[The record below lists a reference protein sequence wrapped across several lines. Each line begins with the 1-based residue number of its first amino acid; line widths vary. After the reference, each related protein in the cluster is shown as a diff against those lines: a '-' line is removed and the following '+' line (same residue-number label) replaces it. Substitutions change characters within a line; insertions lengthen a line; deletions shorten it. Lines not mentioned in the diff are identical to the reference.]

1 MESKRNSYLISKAM
15 RNFLIASILTMAVQQ
30 LNIIVDGIIV
40 SNLVNPDALSAINLY
55 QPISLAITSLC
66 TLFGIGATIRATR
79 AIGERDMPK
88 VEGILSTAIGSV
100 IVVGVVIAVLGA
112 LFQDSLVSLIS
123 SNERL
128 LPYFTSY
135 MQIMVSF
142 SVVTM
147 LNALYS
153 QIVSVN
159 GYPKLVTFA
168 IILSAVFNLLLDLL
182 FVGVLGMGIAGS
194 AWATIISVSAGL
206 VYLIYKL
213 RGILTYSLNPIVKSS
228 FQYLKGNMIQGLPLI
243 ISNLVLM
250 LMFWMLNTIV
260 QDKQGADGMFVLAIC
275 NNLLALGMMFS
286 SGVGS
291 AVMSIG
297 GFLVGQHDMQ
307 GLRILVQK
315 SVKLVLVCLMVVVG
329 VIEIF
334 PDVISNI
341 FGANSPELLAYSN
354 HSVRIF
360 VLMLPT
366 ILLVLMLANVYQ
378 MLGFLMLTPIV
389 ILTFPLTLIPNLYFW
404 SGCIGQEY
412 LWWAFPATG
421 IMVLLITFVITE
433 IFRVRR
439 RNLSVLTLVS
449 NENVEH
455 SLNIS
460 VKANREGV
468 KEILPEVSSFLS
480 SLVLDKK
487 RILSSN
493 LCIEEIMLN
502 IVDHGGKRMSE
513 HYFDLHICFLQG
525 KLHISIKDDGIPFNP
540 ISTAIEQRR
549 IGLSLIHGFC
559 EKIEY
564 KYMYGQNMI
573 FLTWTNNIE

>member
-1 MESKRNSYLISKAM
+1 MESKRNPYLINKAM

-40 SNLVNPDALSAINLY
+40 SNFVNPDALSAINLY
-55 QPISLAITSLC
+55 QPISLAITSFC

-79 AIGERDMPK
+79 AIGERDVPK

-100 IVVGVVIAVLGA
+100 VVVGLIIAVLGA
-112 LFQDSLVSLIS
+112 MFQDSLVSLIS

-159 GYPKLVTFA
+159 GYPKLVTFG
-168 IILSAVFNLLLDLL
+168 IILSAVVNLLLDLL
-182 FVGVLGMGIAGS
+182 LVGVLGMGIAGS
-194 AWATIISVSAGL
+194 AWATIISVSVGL

-213 RGILTYSLNPIVKSS
+213 RGILTYRLNPILKSS
-228 FQYLKGNMIQGLPLI
+228 FQNLKGNMIQGLPLI

-360 VLMLPT
+360 VLMLPS

-378 MLGFLMLTPIV
+378 MLGFLALTPIV

-404 SGCIGQEY
+404 SGCVGQEY

-421 IMVLLITFVITE
+421 LIVLLVTFVITE
-433 IFRVRR
+433 IFRARK

-449 NENVEH
+449 TENVEQ

-468 KEILPEVSSFLS
+468 TEVLPEITSFLS
-480 SLVLDKK
+480 SLDLDKK
-487 RILSSN
+487 RVLSSN
-493 LCIEEIMLN
+493 LCLEEIMLN
-502 IVDHGGKRMSE
+502 IVDHGGERMSD
-513 HYFDLHICFLQG
+513 HYFDLHICSMQG
-525 KLHISIKDDGIPFNP
+525 KLHVSIKDDGIPFNP

-549 IGLSLIHGFC
+549 IGLNLVHGFC

-573 FLTWTNNIE
+573 FLTWTINH

>member
-1 MESKRNSYLISKAM
+1 MENKRNSYLISKAM

-55 QPISLAITSLC
+55 QPISLAIMSLC

-79 AIGERDMPK
+79 ALGERDIPK

-100 IVVGVVIAVLGA
+100 IVVGVVIALLGN
-112 LFQDSLVSLIS
+112 LFQYSLVSLIS

-135 MQIMVSF
+135 MQVMVSF

-153 QIVSVN
+153 QIVSIN
-159 GYPKLVTFA
+159 GYPKFVTFA

-182 FVGVLGMGIAGS
+182 FVGVFKMGIAGS
-194 AWATIISVSAGL
+194 AWATVVSVLAGL
-206 VYLIYKL
+206 IYLIYKL
-213 RGILTYSLNPIVKSS
+213 RNILSYRLNPIVKYSI
-228 FQYLKGNMIQGLPLI
+228 QNLKGNMIQGLPLI

-315 SVKLVLVCLMVVVG
+315 SVKLVLVCLIVVVG

-341 FGANSPELLAYSN
+341 FGANSPELLVYSN
-354 HSVRIF
+354 QSVRIF
-360 VLMLPT
+360 VLMLPS

-378 MLGFLMLTPIV
+378 MLGYLVLTPIV

-421 IMVLLITFVITE
+421 LIVLLLTFAITE
-433 IFRVRR
+433 IFRAKK
-439 RNLSVLTLVS
+439 RNLSILTLVS
-449 NENVEH
+449 TENVEH

-468 KEILPEVSSFLS
+468 SEVLPEVSSFLS
-480 SLVLDKK
+480 SLELDKK
-487 RILSSN
+487 RVLSSN

-502 IVDHGGKRMSE
+502 IVEHGGERMSV
-513 HYFDLHICFLQG
+513 HYFDLHICSLQG

-549 IGLSLIHGFC
+549 IGLNLVHGFC

-573 FLTWTNNIE
+573 FLTWTINN

>member
-1 MESKRNSYLISKAM
+1 MKNRRNSYLISKAM

-30 LNIIVDGIIV
+30 LNVIVDGIIV
-40 SNLVNPDALSAINLY
+40 SNFVNPDALSAINLY
-55 QPISLAITSLC
+55 QPISLAITSFC

-100 IVVGVVIAVLGA
+100 IVVGLVIAVLGA

-123 SNERL
+123 TNERL

-142 SVVTM
+142 AVVTM

-194 AWATIISVSAGL
+194 AWATVISVSAGL

-213 RGILTYSLNPIVKSS
+213 RSILTYRLNPILKSS
-228 FQYLKGNMIQGLPLI
+228 VQNLKGNMIQGLPLI

-250 LMFWMLNTIV
+250 LMFWMMNTIV

-315 SVKLVLVCLMVVVG
+315 SVKLVLVCLMVVVV

-334 PDVISNI
+334 PGVISNI

-354 HSVRIF
+354 ESVRIF
-360 VLMLPT
+360 VLMLPS

-378 MLGFLMLTPIV
+378 MLGFLVLTPIV

-421 IMVLLITFVITE
+421 LIVLLVTFVIT
-433 IFRVRR
+433 
-439 RNLSVLTLVS
+439 
-449 NENVEH
+449 
-455 SLNIS
+455 LNS
-460 VKANREGV
+460 AA
-468 KEILPEVSSFLS
+468 F
-480 SLVLDKK
+480 
-487 RILSSN
+487 
-493 LCIEEIMLN
+493 
-502 IVDHGGKRMSE
+502 
-513 HYFDLHICFLQG
+513 
-525 KLHISIKDDGIPFNP
+525 
-540 ISTAIEQRR
+540 
-549 IGLSLIHGFC
+549 
-559 EKIEY
+559 
-564 KYMYGQNMI
+564 
-573 FLTWTNNIE
+573 

>member
-1 MESKRNSYLISKAM
+1 M
-15 RNFLIASILTMAVQQ
+15 
-30 LNIIVDGIIV
+30 
-40 SNLVNPDALSAINLY
+40 
-55 QPISLAITSLC
+55 
-66 TLFGIGATIRATR
+66 
-79 AIGERDMPK
+79 
-88 VEGILSTAIGSV
+88 
-100 IVVGVVIAVLGA
+100 
-112 LFQDSLVSLIS
+112 
-123 SNERL
+123 
-128 LPYFTSY
+128 
-135 MQIMVSF
+135 
-142 SVVTM
+142 
-147 LNALYS
+147 
-153 QIVSVN
+153 
-159 GYPKLVTFA
+159 
-168 IILSAVFNLLLDLL
+168 
-182 FVGVLGMGIAGS
+182 
-194 AWATIISVSAGL
+194 
-206 VYLIYKL
+206 
-213 RGILTYSLNPIVKSS
+213 
-228 FQYLKGNMIQGLPLI
+228 
-243 ISNLVLM
+243 
-250 LMFWMLNTIV
+250 
-260 QDKQGADGMFVLAIC
+260 
-275 NNLLALGMMFS
+275 
-286 SGVGS
+286 
-291 AVMSIG
+291 
-297 GFLVGQHDMQ
+297 
-307 GLRILVQK
+307 
-315 SVKLVLVCLMVVVG
+315 KLVLVCLMVVVG

-354 HSVRIF
+354 QSVRIF

-421 IMVLLITFVITE
+421 ILVLLITFVITE
-433 IFRVRR
+433 IFRARN

-460 VKANREGV
+460 VKADREGV

-513 HYFDLHICFLQG
+513 HYFDLHICSLQG

>member
-15 RNFLIASILTMAVQQ
+15 RNYLIASILTMAVQQ
-30 LNIIVDGIIV
+30 FNIIVDGIIV
-40 SNLVNPDALSAINLY
+40 SNFVNPDALSAINLY
-55 QPISLAITSLC
+55 QPISLAITSFC

-100 IVVGVVIAVLGA
+100 IGVGLVIAVLGI
-112 LFQDSLVSLIS
+112 LFQDTLVSLIS

-135 MQIMVSF
+135 MQIMVTF

-153 QIVSVN
+153 QIVSIN
-159 GYPKLVTFA
+159 GYPKLVTLA
-168 IILSAVFNLLLDLL
+168 ILLAAVVNLLLDLL

-194 AWATIISVSAGL
+194 AWATVISVSVGL
-206 VYLIYKL
+206 VFLIGKL
-213 RGILTYSLNPIVKSS
+213 RGILTYRLNPILQSS
-228 FQYLKGNMIQGLPLI
+228 LQELKGNMIQGLPLI

-315 SVKLVLVCLMVVVG
+315 SVKLVLVCLTVVVG
-329 VIEIF
+329 VIELF

-354 HSVRIF
+354 QSVRIF
-360 VLMLPT
+360 VLMLPS

-378 MLGFLMLTPIV
+378 MLGYLVLTPVV
-389 ILTFPLTLIPNLYFW
+389 ILTFPLVLIPNLYFW
-404 SGCIGQEY
+404 SGCIGPDY
-412 LWWAFPATG
+412 LWWAFPGTG
-421 IMVLLITFVITE
+421 LIVLSVTFVITE
-433 IFRVRR
+433 LFRARK

-449 NENVEH
+449 TDNVEK
-455 SLNIS
+455 SLDVS

-468 KEILPEVSSFLS
+468 TGILPEISTFLS
-480 SLVLDKK
+480 SLELDKK
-487 RILSSN
+487 RVLSSN
-493 LCIEEIMLN
+493 ICLEEIMLN
-502 IVDHGGKRMSE
+502 ILDHGGKRMSD
-513 HYFDLHICFLQG
+513 HYFDVHICSLQG

-540 ISTAIEQRR
+540 LSTTIEQRH
-549 IGLSLIHGFC
+549 IGLNLVHGFC

-573 FLTWTNNIE
+573 FLTWTIDN